1 MLASYLNI
9 LRASFKKDFLFQFS
23 YKLSFFTELFFA
35 FLLIF
40 FLFFLSKSFNFS
52 DDSFYSKFKGEF
64 FLFSITGFS
73 IVNLMGQC
81 YAAISNNLREAQSFG
96 YIEELFVSK
105 NRFIFL
111 SISST
116 FYTFAKSFLRLVL
129 IFIVSWFLSDQTLS
143 IQDIFKLFAV
153 CCVTLISFIGISM
166 IGLAIILIYKKG
178 DYLSLIFVG
187 GSVIISG
194 TIYPNDVLPQI
205 LIYFSELL
213 PLTHALDII
222 RNELVE
228 EGFQNSSYLA
238 VSKLVFLAILYL
250 VLGYLCISKAIDI
263 SRIKGTFS
271 HY

>member
-35 FLLIF
+35 FLLVF

-52 DDSFYSKFKGEF
+52 EESFYSKFKGEF

-111 SISST
+111 TISSA
-116 FYTFAKSFLRLVL
+116 FYTFAKSFFRLLL
-129 IFIVSWFLSDQTLS
+129 IFIVSWSLSDQILS
-143 IQDIFKLFAV
+143 VEDVFILLAV
-153 CCVTLISFIGISM
+153 CCVTLVAFIGISM
-166 IGLAIILIYKKG
+166 IGLTIILIYKKG

-187 GSVIISG
+187 GSVIVSG
-194 TIYPNDVLPQI
+194 AIYPNDVLPQS

-213 PLTHALDII
+213 PLTHTLDII

-228 EGFQNSSYLA
+228 EGVGSSSYHEA
-238 VSKLVFLAILYL
+238 FKLLFLAILYL
-250 VLGYLCISKAIDI
+250 VLGYLCISKAIDL
-263 SRIKGTFS
+263 SRKKGTFS

>member
-1 MLASYLNI
+1 MLTSYLNI

-23 YKLSFFTELFFA
+23 YKLSFFTELVFA
-35 FLLIF
+35 FLLVF

-52 DDSFYSKFKGEF
+52 EDSFYSRFKGEF

-73 IVNLMGQC
+73 IVNLMGQS

-111 SISST
+111 SISSV
-116 FYTFAKSFLRLVL
+116 FYTFVKSFLRLLL
-129 IFIVSWFLSDQTLS
+129 IFIVSWALSDQILS
-143 IQDIFKLFAV
+143 IQDIITLLAV
-153 CCVTLISFIGISM
+153 CCITLVAFIGISM
-166 IGLAIILIYKKG
+166 IGLSIILIYKKG
-178 DYLSLIFVG
+178 DYLSLVFVG
-187 GSVIISG
+187 GSLIISG
-194 TIYPNDVLPQI
+194 AIYPNDVLPQI
-205 LIYFSELL
+205 FIYLSELM

-228 EGFQNSSYLA
+228 ESNVNSSYFSAL
-238 VSKLVFLAILYL
+238 KLIFLAILYI
-250 VLGYLCISKAIDI
+250 VLGYLSISRAIDT
-263 SRIKGTFS
+263 SRKKGTLS